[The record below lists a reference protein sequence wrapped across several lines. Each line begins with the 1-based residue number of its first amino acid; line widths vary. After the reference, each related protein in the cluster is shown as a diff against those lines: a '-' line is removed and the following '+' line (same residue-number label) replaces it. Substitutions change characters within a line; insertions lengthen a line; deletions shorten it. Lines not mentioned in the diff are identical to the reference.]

1 VASAQKWADMGE
13 SEVLSDRALG
23 RALLARQGLLERFD
37 VPLVE
42 TVEAIGA
49 MQGQAWAA
57 LPVGLWSRMASF
69 APADLYGALERGELL
84 WGIGIRGTLHLVSA
98 REHPAYAVVAVEP
111 TGAWHR
117 VIGQTTSGMDELRE
131 QVLAFTKEQSR
142 TNEEIRQLAEDWVT
156 RHPGAIE
163 EREVE
168 AQRSLKWRPIYRWS
182 ALVRVAAGGAW
193 GTKTPADHRAAPI
206 PPGKRG
212 APGTEEALEQVAVA
226 HLRAF
231 GPAAAEDVACWIGAR
246 VPVVRAL
253 LEGMGERLVL
263 FEDEAGRTLYDL
275 PGASRPDSEISA
287 PARLLGAFDS
297 TLLAYAAK
305 RRTRILPE
313 SLREVVYDK
322 GNLRIHPTILLD
334 GLVAGTWSVE
344 THRGEAT
351 LTLRPADKL
360 RRADRA
366 ALTAE
371 AGSLLEALHAAA
383 KGRRVVV
390 E

>member
-1 VASAQKWADMGE
+1 MGHMTE
-13 SEVLSDRALG
+13 SEVLSDHALG
-23 RALLARQGLLERFD
+23 RALLARQGLLQRFD
-37 VPLVE
+37 TPLVE

-69 APADLYGALERGELL
+69 APADLYGALAREELL

-98 REHPAYAVVAVEP
+98 REHPSYAVVAVEP

-117 VIGQTTSGMDELRE
+117 AIGQTTPAMDELRE
-131 QVLAFTKEQSR
+131 GVLAFAEKQPR
-142 TNEEIRQLAEDWVT
+142 TNEEIRGFAEDWVAS
-156 RHPGAIE
+156 RPAAIE

-182 ALVRVAAGGAW
+182 ALVRAPAGGAW
-193 GTKTPADHRAAPI
+193 GTKAPADHKAAPI
-206 PPGKRG
+206 PPGKRR
-212 APGTEEALEQVAVA
+212 APSRKRALERVATG

-231 GPAAAEDVACWIGAR
+231 GPAAAEDVACWTGAR
-246 VPVVRAL
+246 VPAVRAL
-253 LEGMGERLVL
+253 LEGMGERVVV

-275 PGASRPDSEISA
+275 PGAPRPDPDTPA

-297 TLLAYAAK
+297 SLLAYAVK
-305 RRTRILPE
+305 RRSRIVPE
-313 SLREVVYDK
+313 ALRAVVYDK
-322 GNLRIHPTILLD
+322 ANLQIRPTILLD

-344 THRGEAT
+344 LRRGEAT
-351 LTLRPADKL
+351 LTLRPAGRLK
-360 RRADRA
+360 RVERA
-366 ALTAE
+366 ALTTE
-371 AGSLLEALHAAA
+371 AGSLLDALHADA
-383 KGRRVVV
+383 KARRVAV